1 MTADRGRGGEPR
13 RGGKKRGENRLFAS
27 DLPCSPPLFFFHFCL
42 CPPSLTH
49 PLTHNSPLLLSPS
62 LSPRRPTKFAV
73 PFKGEI
79 LKMTRP
85 RVNTHRGGRREVLW
99 SRYINA
105 AITGG
110 EAQSGTYFYLFE
122 FPHCGFDPM
131 SLLNHRLKLV
141 FQVMGH

>member
-13 RGGKKRGENRLFAS
+13 RGGKKRGGEQTFCFRSALLTSSF
-27 DLPCSPPLFFFHFCL
+27 FFFHFCL

-73 PFKGEI
+73 PF
-79 LKMTRP
+79 MTRP

-105 AITGG
+105 SITGG

-141 FQVMGH
+141 FRVMGH